1 MYRKYFLDEDWF
13 LNVFEEL
20 KNKEVRIFGFNK
32 LEKNLLNPNKAR
44 VNIRI
49 QSGTD
54 WFNADIDVRFGNKKA
69 SLKQLQ
75 KAVRNR
81 HKYVPLGDG
90 TMGILPEEWLKKFED
105 YFKAGELTGNHL
117 RISKINFRSEERRV
131 GKECVSTCRSR
142 WSP

>member
-1 MYRKYFLDEDWF
+1 MRISDWSSDVCSSD
-13 LNVFEEL
+13 L
-20 KNKEVRIFGFNK
+20 VRIFGFNK

-69 SLKQLQ
+69 SLKPLQ

-81 HKYVPLGDG
+81 HKYVPLDAG
-90 TMGILPEEWLKKFED
+90 TLGILPEEWLTKFED
-105 YFKAGELTGNHL
+105 YIGRASG
-117 RISKINFRSEERRV
+117 RAR
-131 GKECVSTCRSR
+131 VSTYA
-142 WSP
+142 

>member
-1 MYRKYFLDEDWF
+1 MRISDWSSDVCSSD
-13 LNVFEEL
+13 L
-20 KNKEVRIFGFNK
+20 VRIFGFNK